1 MPELAKRQW
10 ELFARAY
17 IATYANPRQ
26 AAIDAGYSVH
36 SAGRQG
42 QRLCRN
48 ALVRARIAELAAEI
62 DAPGI
67 AEMERARAIL
77 YTRLETILQSSS
89 SDMAAVQ
96 AGRVLGDLLGMGE
109 SGQRVRAQQDKIAL
123 ERDRIALQRD
133 MLKAAEDGRNV
144 SITISPDLA
153 ASIKGKAKQ
162 DDTKNA

>member
-1 MPELAKRQW
+1 MPELKNRQH

-17 IATYANPRQ
+17 IATYGNRRQ

-36 SAGRQG
+36 TAARQG
-42 QRLCRN
+42 VRLSQY
-48 ALVRARIAELAAEI
+48 ADIRARIAELAAEF

-77 YTRLETILQSSS
+77 YSRLETILQSST

-109 SGQRVRAQQDKIAL
+109 SGERVKAQQDKIAL
-123 ERDRIALQRD
+123 ERDKVKLQQA
-133 MLKAAEDGRNV
+133 MLKAAKDDKNV
-144 SITISPDLA
+144 RIIIDPQLN
-153 ASIKGKAKQ
+153 ASIQQGEKE
-162 DDTKNA
+162 KNP

>member
-1 MPELAKRQW
+1 MPELKNRQW

-17 IATYANPRQ
+17 IATYGNARQ
-26 AAIDAGYSVH
+26 SAIDAGYSVGN
-36 SAGRQG
+36 ARKQG
-42 QRLCRN
+42 SVLASN
-48 ALVRARIAELAAEI
+48 PDVRARVAELAAEI

-109 SGQRVRAQQDKIAL
+109 SGERVKAQQDKIAL
-123 ERDRIALQRD
+123 ERDKIARQREVV
-133 MLKAAEDGRNV
+133 KAAKDEKKDG
-144 SITISPDLA
+144 ISSEPQL
-153 ASIKGKAKQ
+153 KEGRL
-162 DDTKNA
+162 DT